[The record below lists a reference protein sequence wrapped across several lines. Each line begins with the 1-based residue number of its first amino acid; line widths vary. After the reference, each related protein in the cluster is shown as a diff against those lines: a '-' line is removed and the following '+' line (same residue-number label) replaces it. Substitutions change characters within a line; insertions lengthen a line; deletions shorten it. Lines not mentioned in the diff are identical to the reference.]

1 VHPKKAVS
9 SHSQF
14 IDGTLLTPKIGHAKK
29 ASTPVCA
36 SDRSACPHVASATAR
51 PHIPTDIARR
61 TRRRNNTPALPLDQQ
76 RNSCPDRGKALVA
89 KANHGAAIERAEAL
103 RSVFAELADLSA
115 RAAAPELDR
124 RGIATPSG
132 AKWSAMAVLRVR
144 ERLAR
149 G

>member
-1 VHPKKAVS
+1 VRGSGGKQLPELAPAERGNANHRAHWV
-9 SHSQF
+9 QR
-14 IDGTLLTPKIGHAKK
+14 A
-29 ASTPVCA
+29 
-36 SDRSACPHVASATAR
+36 
-51 PHIPTDIARR
+51 
-61 TRRRNNTPALPLDQQ
+61 RRRNKTPAVPLA
-76 RNSCPDRGKALVA
+76 NRGKVLVA

-115 RAAAPELDR
+115 RAAAAELDR